1 MARRMRCPECGSED
15 LQIVRD
21 TDVKTTGKN
30 YSGGQGCLGFL
41 MFGPLGL
48 LCGNCGQ
55 GQKTQVLQKTYWVC
69 SKCGHKFRDPEEWR
83 QEVNQNRQ
91 LGISSIVIGVGF
103 ILFMLFTGLS
113 EISGISTLGTLLS
126 IFMIAGGFA
135 LIVRSNMDMKQ
146 VDELDAFLNERQ

>member
-83 QEVNQNRQ
+83 KEVTEYRQ
-91 LGISSIVIGVGF
+91 VGLSAIGIGAGLGLLMLITGASELGLFCGLLLGAGGVG
-103 ILFMLFTGLS
+103 LFLR
-113 EISGISTLGTLLS
+113 SG
-126 IFMIAGGFA
+126 
-135 LIVRSNMDMKQ
+135 MDMKK
-146 VDELDAFLNERQ
+146 VDELDAFLNGQQ